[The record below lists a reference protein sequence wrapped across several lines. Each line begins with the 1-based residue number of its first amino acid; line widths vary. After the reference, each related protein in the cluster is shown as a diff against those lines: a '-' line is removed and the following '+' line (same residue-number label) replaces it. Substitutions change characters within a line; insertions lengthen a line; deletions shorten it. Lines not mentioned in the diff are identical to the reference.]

1 MSQENL
7 LNGVM
12 RDAETDLTGNIS
24 GRFSPEDWAEIL
36 KKAGSGLQTRVQ
48 EGKSETEAWS
58 EVIREFHREHYWGF
72 HPNYRPPKVKK
83 KKKDLGVSL
92 ILFLFVS
99 FTLVKMSVVWLG
111 QIYTFSD
118 EESDTRMFYL
128 ALAVVLANVGFF
140 LWRHRRHT
148 D

>member
-1 MSQENL
+1 MSIETLQ
-7 LNGVM
+7 NGVM
-12 RDAETDLTGNIS
+12 SDAETDLTGNIS
-24 GRFSPEDWAEIL
+24 GRFSPEDWSEIL
-36 KKAGSGLQTRVQ
+36 KRAGASLEAQVRQGKAES
-48 EGKSETEAWS
+48 EAWR

-72 HPNYRPPKVKK
+72 QPNYRPPKVKK
-83 KKKDLGVSL
+83 EKDLGVSL
-92 ILFLFVS
+92 IIFLFIS

-128 ALAVVLANVGFF
+128 ALAIVLANVAYF